1 MQQTQGSSV
10 GQPGQLGRVG
20 QPATQA
26 ATQAATQPATQPATR
41 ADQAATQL
49 DQAVPIPAPSA
60 AALAAA
66 APTLASTSA
75 SAALAPTALGK
86 KKWFLVVMLALVGQ
100 VAWAVENN
108 FFNLFIQDA
117 FGASLSDVALMVSA
131 SALTATATT
140 LFVGAWSDRVGKRKL
155 FIVGGTFMWGLSILA
170 FAGLQSVSAALAR
183 DAAAIA
189 TFGIT
194 LTIIFD
200 CVMTFF
206 GSLSND
212 SCFNAWMTDVTDD
225 TNRGKV
231 EGVNSAMPLLA
242 MLLVFGGAMFLMVVG
257 EDGSVTY
264 NYPLFFT
271 IIGVLVIIVGFLTLF
286 LMEDSQPAAKQ
297 QEGSYLADVVYGF
310 RPASM
315 RQNKLLYL
323 VLGGY
328 CVFSTALQ
336 VFMPYYVLYLR
347 LPYILGE
354 NYVFVMAPGIII
366 AAVFTMLYGRTV
378 DRRGFLRAVILPL
391 VLFLAGCVALTFL
404 TSMAGVFAGSVL
416 MLCGYLGACACF
428 GAEVRNNTPLD
439 RVGLF
444 QGVRIFMVVL
454 IPMLVG
460 PWIGSTISA
469 SSGAMAGFGVVGDGF
484 TPSSLIFLG
493 GAAVSLLTFVFL
505 FVMNRAKMG
514 EKVSVPDAR
523 DAS

>member
-1 MQQTQGSSV
+1 M
-10 GQPGQLGRVG
+10 
-20 QPATQA
+20 ATQ
-26 ATQAATQPATQPATR
+26 
-41 ADQAATQL
+41 
-49 DQAVPIPAPSA
+49 
-60 AALAAA
+60 
-66 APTLASTSA
+66 
-75 SAALAPTALGK
+75 LGK
-86 KKWFLVVMLALVGQ
+86 KKWFLITMLALVGQ

-155 FIVGGTFMWGLSILA
+155 FIVGGTFLWGLSILA
-170 FAGLQSVSAALAR
+170 FAALQSVSAALAR

-194 LTIIFD
+194 LTIVFD

-242 MLLVFGGAMFLMVVG
+242 MLAVFGGAMFLMVVNP
-257 EDGSVTY
+257 DGTVTY

-271 IIGVLVIIVGFLTLF
+271 IIGVLVLLVGVLTLF

-297 QEGSYLADVVYGF
+297 ESNYLADVAYGF
-310 RPASM
+310 RPTSIA
-315 RQNKLLYL
+315 QNKMLYL

-354 NYVFVMAPGIII
+354 SYVFVMAPGIII
-366 AAVFTMLYGRTV
+366 AAVFTMLYGRMV
-378 DRRGFLRAVILPL
+378 DRHGFLRAVVLPL
-391 VLFLAGCVALTFL
+391 VLFLVGCVMLTFL
-404 TSMAGVFAGSVL
+404 TNMAGVFAGSVL

-428 GAEVRNNTPLD
+428 GAEIRNNTPLD

-454 IPMLVG
+454 IPMLIG

-469 SSGAMAGFGVVGDGF
+469 SSSSMVGFGVVGDGF

-493 GAAVSLLTFVFL
+493 GAVVAALTFLVL
-505 FVMNRAKMG
+505 LAMRRVRK
-514 EKVSVPDAR
+514 
-523 DAS
+523 

>member
-1 MQQTQGSSV
+1 M
-10 GQPGQLGRVG
+10 
-20 QPATQA
+20 A
-26 ATQAATQPATQPATR
+26 
-41 ADQAATQL
+41 
-49 DQAVPIPAPSA
+49 
-60 AALAAA
+60 
-66 APTLASTSA
+66 
-75 SAALAPTALGK
+75 
-86 KKWFLVVMLALVGQ
+86 
-100 VAWAVENN
+100 
-108 FFNLFIQDA
+108 
-117 FGASLSDVALMVSA
+117 
-131 SALTATATT
+131 
-140 LFVGAWSDRVGKRKL
+140 
-155 FIVGGTFMWGLSILA
+155 
-170 FAGLQSVSAALAR
+170 LQSVSAALAR

-242 MLLVFGGAMFLMVVG
+242 MLAVFGGAMFLMIVN
-257 EDGSVTY
+257 EDGTVTY

-271 IIGVLVIIVGFLTLF
+271 IIGALVLIVGVLTLF
-286 LMEDSQPAAKQ
+286 LMEDSQPAAKRD
-297 QEGSYLADVVYGF
+297 GNYLADVIYGF
-310 RPASM
+310 KPASM
-315 RQNKLLYL
+315 SQNKMLYL

-354 NYVFVMAPGIII
+354 SYVFVMALGIII
-366 AAVFTMLYGRTV
+366 AAIFTIFYGRMV
-378 DRRGFLRAVILPL
+378 DRHGFLRAALLPL
-391 VLFLAGCVALTFL
+391 VIFLAGCVMLTFL

-428 GAEVRNNTPLD
+428 GAKVRNNTPLD

-454 IPMLVG
+454 IPMLIG

-469 SSGAMAGFGVVGDGF
+469 SSSSMVGFGVVGDGF

-493 GAAVSLLTFVFL
+493 GAAVALQFFGMALRLAQELSYLYGADDIWKGGAVDE
-505 FVMNRAKMG
+505 
-514 EKVSVPDAR
+514 EKVKGQLILYCGVMFGVSGAVSGVRVLSSQIAKTTLKKLPQKALTKTFWYPMVKQIGKAVGIKITKNTVAKG
-523 DAS
+523 ASKAIPVLGGVL